1 MKKKLKL
8 NSATDNKAKRTFT
21 NDCVVEFVCEKVVQ
35 FGGAINGESH
45 SDINVMRRKYN
56 RTFTRNKMALS
67 PSYNP
72 VYFYQII
79 VLHFLDILY

>member
-1 MKKKLKL
+1 MMEQCTWETEQISNLKKKLKL

-45 SDINVMRRKYN
+45 SDINVMRR
-56 RTFTRNKMALS
+56 
-67 PSYNP
+67 
-72 VYFYQII
+72 
-79 VLHFLDILY
+79 